1 MRRIIIAIALILMPL
16 LTIISVGA
24 TDFSVN
30 TTTQSLVAEII
41 EDDNT
46 FNIQQT
52 RIQVAGS
59 NASASTTSES
69 SPADITTADPIINA
83 SDINR
88 NDYSYLIT
96 IREKNASSASAGSK
110 WLVQFYKDGTQI
122 GNDVYIGN
130 VTADNSAVEG
140 ARIRVSLGSSFSG
153 GVIEVVIRKIS

>member
-46 FNIQQT
+46 FNIQT

-153 GVIEVVIRKIS
+153 GVIEVVIKKIS